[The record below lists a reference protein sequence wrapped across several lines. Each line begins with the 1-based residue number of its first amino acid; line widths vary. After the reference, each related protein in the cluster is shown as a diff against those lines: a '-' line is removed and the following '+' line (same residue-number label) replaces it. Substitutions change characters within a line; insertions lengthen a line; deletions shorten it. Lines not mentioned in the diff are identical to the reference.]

1 MTFYIDFPV
10 DWAGIPPVG
19 EGQRWT
25 TAEAWAQD
33 IIDELAAGTGT
44 RLKKSKRRVLED
56 IFAEHAVESD
66 RRGASRTFLSL
77 ASWDGPLT
85 SADAYM
91 TSRAALGAISLEDYI
106 GANDTEATE
115 HPLLEPF
122 TTQSGL
128 AGFRCI
134 RFLTP
139 YDSLPTIVGVVE
151 YGFEDNNEV
160 LRLTTSQMD
169 LETFSA
175 TIDLM
180 DALAGSVTSA

>member
-19 EGQRWT
+19 DGERWT
-25 TAEAWAQD
+25 TPEAWATD
-33 IIDELAAGTGT
+33 IITELATGTGT
-44 RLKKSKRRVLED
+44 RLKKTKRRVLEEL
-56 IFAEHAVESD
+56 FTEHAVESK

-91 TSRAALGAISLEDYI
+91 TSRASLGALALEDYL
-106 GANDTEATE
+106 GANDPDATE
-115 HPLLEPF
+115 QPLVEPF
-122 TTQSGL
+122 TTESGL

-139 YDSLPTIVGVVE
+139 YENLPTIVGVVE
-151 YGFEDNNEV
+151 YGFEDNDQV

-169 LETFSA
+169 LENFRA

-180 DALAGSVTSA
+180 DGLAGSVTSA